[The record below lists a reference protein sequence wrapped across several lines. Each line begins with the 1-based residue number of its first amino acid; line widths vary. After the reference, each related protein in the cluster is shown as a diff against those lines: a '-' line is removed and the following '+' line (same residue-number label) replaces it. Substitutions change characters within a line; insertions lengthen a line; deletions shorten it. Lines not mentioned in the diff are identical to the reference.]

1 MTTFGKCGGGG
12 RRQAQRS
19 PADLPALVTT
29 VARAQPVVLMNVSA
43 TGARL
48 RGGDLPDVGGDLMLK
63 IDKTEAFGIVQWK
76 RQDLCGVAFDQPLR
90 QPEVEQL
97 RSEASRARLTKLS
110 PEERLALQDWA
121 IGVAR

>member
-1 MTTFGKCGGGG
+1 
-12 RRQAQRS
+12 
-19 PADLPALVTT
+19 LVTT

-48 RGGDLPDVGGDLMLK
+48 RGGDLPDVGGDLVLK
-63 IDKTEAFGIVQWK
+63 IDKTEAFGTVQWK

-90 QPEVEQL
+90 EPQVEQL

-110 PEERLALQDWA
+110 PQERLAMQDWA
-121 IGVAR
+121 TGLAR

>member
-1 MTTFGKCGGGG
+1 MTIFGKCGGGG

-29 VARAQPVVLMNVSA
+29 VARAQPVLLMNVSA
-43 TGARL
+43 AGARL
-48 RGGDLPDVGGDLMLK
+48 RGTDLPDLGGDLMLK
-63 IDKTEAFGIVQWK
+63 IDKTEAFGVVQWK

-90 QPEVEQL
+90 EPQVEQP

-110 PEERLALQDWA
+110 PEERLAMQDWSS
-121 IGVAR
+121 GMAR

>member
-63 IDKTEAFGIVQWK
+63 INKTEAFGIVQWK